1 MADVTVISESG
12 ETTEA
17 ETESEGSEITDSELP
32 DFSQFIEDDQEDVDL
47 GAILVNALE
56 TEDGDTVCSALVGI
70 RDQIAI
76 HNKILVKLLKSLGD
90 LKK

>member
-1 MADVTVISESG
+1 M
-12 ETTEA
+12 
-17 ETESEGSEITDSELP
+17 TDSEREDSEISDTEIP
-32 DFSQFIEDDQEDVDL
+32 DFSQFVDDHEDVDL

-56 TEDGDTVCSALVGI
+56 TIEGDTVCSALVGI

-76 HNKILVKLLKSLGD
+76 HNKIMVKILKSLGD

>member
-1 MADVTVISESG
+1 MTDVTVISDSG
-12 ETTEA
+12 ETTE
-17 ETESEGSEITDSELP
+17 TEVSEISDSELP
-32 DFSQFIEDDQEDVDL
+32 DFSQFVDDDQEDVDL

-76 HNKILVKLLKSLGD
+76 HNKILVKILKSLGD

>member
-1 MADVTVISESG
+1 MTTDATVISESG
-12 ETTEA
+12 ETTE
-17 ETESEGSEITDSELP
+17 SEISDSELP
-32 DFSQFIEDDQEDVDL
+32 DFSQFVDDDQEDVDL

-56 TEDGDTVCSALVGI
+56 TIEGDTVCSALVGI

-76 HNKILVKLLKSLGD
+76 HNKIMVKILKSIGD

>member
-1 MADVTVISESG
+1 M
-12 ETTEA
+12 
-17 ETESEGSEITDSELP
+17 TDSEREESEMSEVSETEMP
-32 DFSQFIEDDQEDVDL
+32 DFSQFLEDEDETEDVDL

-56 TEDGDTVCSALVGI
+56 TIEGDTVCSALVGI

-76 HNKILVKLLKSLGD
+76 HNKIMVKILKSLGD